1 LSAIHHHWLNRGFFY
16 KAAIFLASRLPR
28 QPLYWMGAGI
38 GGLSR
43 LLMKPA
49 REGLEANLA
58 RIAGGDPAAVARLS
72 RATFRNYGIYLVDLA
87 RCQTLSSA
95 DVERIFSVMEGV
107 EHFDEAVRRGKGI
120 IVLTGHV
127 GNWELGGIFF
137 AKEGLRTHVL
147 TYDEDA
153 PDLKE
158 IKEGFRRGY
167 GIETIVVGDS
177 PLSSLPIIGALKE
190 GGVVAML
197 VDRVQGG
204 GTREVPFLGRPTPFP
219 IGPVVLA
226 GLTGAAIMPA
236 FVVMEKR
243 GTYRGIIS
251 GLVDL
256 PKTGDREADL
266 AAALSE
272 IARLFEGVIRRYP
285 DQFYN
290 FVAI

>member
-1 LSAIHHHWLNRGFFY
+1 MGYTWLTWPATRHFPLRTWSGFSASWKEWSTSTRPFGGERESSFSRGT
-16 KAAIFLASRLPR
+16 
-28 QPLYWMGAGI
+28 WG
-38 GGLSR
+38 
-43 LLMKPA
+43 
-49 REGLEANLA
+49 
-58 RIAGGDPAAVARLS
+58 
-72 RATFRNYGIYLVDLA
+72 
-87 RCQTLSSA
+87 
-95 DVERIFSVMEGV
+95 
-107 EHFDEAVRRGKGI
+107 
-120 IVLTGHV
+120 TGS
-127 GNWELGGIFF
+127 WAESFF

-197 VDRVQGG
+197 VDRVQGE
-204 GTREVPFLGRPTPFP
+204 GTREVPFLGRPTLFP
-219 IGPVVLA
+219 VGPVVLA

-243 GTYRGIIS
+243 GTYRGIIP

-272 IARLFEGVIRRYP
+272 IARLFE
-285 DQFYN
+285 
-290 FVAI
+290 A